1 MKGRDAM
8 KRLGRY
14 FSWVVIWMLT
24 ATVISKPTFGDSVD
38 SKPILIFRVL
48 NFAQVPAD
56 ILLEAKE
63 HVERIYDNAQ
73 IQTIWLEGDTAVP
86 LLAGRNILQ
95 LTILLIP
102 DSAAFRLGGFND
114 RVTGFAVG
122 YDGIGAHRAYVFAER
137 AKKQAM
143 DLRGNMPNVSQ
154 KTGEGLVLG
163 YAIAHETGHLML
175 PPGHSNTGVMRERMD
190 GNSFGEAFRGNLY
203 FTSNQGQ
210 LMRTNIA
217 ESVRTLEREHPREG
231 PERVE
236 VK

>member
-1 MKGRDAM
+1 MT
-8 KRLGRY
+8 RLGRY
-14 FSWVVIWMLT
+14 FGWVVIWMLT

-38 SKPILIFRVL
+38 SKPTLIFRVL

-63 HVERIYDNAQ
+63 HVERIYDNA
-73 IQTIWLEGDTAVP
+73 IP

-102 DSAAFRLGGFND
+102 DSAAFRLGDFND

-122 YDGIGAHRAYVFAER
+122 NDGIGARRAYVFAER
-137 AKKQAM
+137 ATKQAM

-175 PPGHSNTGVMRERMD
+175 PHGHSNSESCVNEWMGTALVRPSAGT
-190 GNSFGEAFRGNLY
+190 
-203 FTSNQGQ
+203 FTSRQIRAN
-210 LMRTNIA
+210 
-217 ESVRTLEREHPREG
+217 
-231 PERVE
+231 
-236 VK
+236 